1 MTDDELSTMRDIQRR
16 IAMWQAAQFPD
27 ATLRGATVHLHREIE
42 EACEELADVFF
53 LASQCERLMGMPV
66 CMPEIA
72 WQAIASLGR
81 NPSSVIL
88 AKLAKN
94 LARKWPEKPDAS
106 GVYEADDA
114 QQTKAQNQG

>member
-1 MTDDELSTMRDIQRR
+1 MTDEQLSTLRDIQRR

-27 ATLRGATVHLHREIE
+27 ATLQGARVHLDREVD

-53 LASQCERLMGMPV
+53 LASQCERLGGMPV
-66 CMPEIA
+66 LLPEIA
-72 WQAIASLGR
+72 WQAIVSLGR
-81 NPSSVIL
+81 GPQQVIL

-114 QQTKAQNQG
+114 QQTKAENQG